1 MPLKPRDVI
10 DASDPRVSQIGHPAP
25 PWLVNYADLMT
36 ELVCFFV
43 ILYALSAALDP
54 NAQKVQKAVDD
65 KMKDTPGQEA
75 PVNTKMTKDGLEITL
90 KETGGNALFASGSAD
105 LTDHAKEVLDKII
118 PILMEV
124 PNDVIVEGHTD
135 NDPISTPQFASNWEL
150 SSARAT
156 NVVKYLIQQK
166 NIPPSRLAAIG
177 YGEYRP
183 ISDNSTPE
191 GKSKNRRVVF
201 LMKTTS
207 SQQDKKTETSEPA
220 SSRTSEQALEQTS
233 GRIPSLP
240 LGQVPS
246 QTSKQTLE
254 QAPEKQKGE

>member
-90 KETGGNALFASGSAD
+90 KETGVTRFLQAEAL
-105 LTDHAKEVLDKII
+105 I
-118 PILMEV
+118 
-124 PNDVIVEGHTD
+124 
-135 NDPISTPQFASNWEL
+135 
-150 SSARAT
+150 
-156 NVVKYLIQQK
+156 
-166 NIPPSRLAAIG
+166 
-177 YGEYRP
+177 
-183 ISDNSTPE
+183 
-191 GKSKNRRVVF
+191 
-201 LMKTTS
+201 
-207 SQQDKKTETSEPA
+207 
-220 SSRTSEQALEQTS
+220 
-233 GRIPSLP
+233 
-240 LGQVPS
+240 
-246 QTSKQTLE
+246 
-254 QAPEKQKGE
+254 